1 MIYLYVHHKVKDYD
15 QWKKYFDSDE
25 NERLKSGIELKKIF
39 RSVKDSNHVH
49 ILLEAPKQEE
59 INKFFRNPRLKEIMQ
74 KAGVISE
81 PEIYML
87 ELA

>member
-1 MIYLYVHHKVKDYD
+1 MIFLYVHHKVKDFD
-15 QWKKYFDSDE
+15 LWKEHFDSDE

-39 RSVKDSNHVH
+39 RSISDSNHVH
-49 ILLEAPKQEE
+49 ILLEAPGAEKV
-59 INKFFRNPRLKEIMQ
+59 NKFFKNPRLKEIMQ
-74 KAGVISE
+74 KAGVTGK